1 MKNKSILTSLFTA
14 VMVVALTNSLF
25 SPAFA
30 FSYKE
35 QFKQTALVGPTFVS
49 APLERFLLIRKG
61 SAVCAIRF
69 TDYNNFASS
78 AGNDLAVSKASAE
91 YDYFF
96 QNDGSG
102 DFKKSNVETGHMKIS
117 VSGVASV
124 ISTTWGGGS
133 NTPLV
138 KCGSLSLVWDGS
150 VGIKF
155 FQGAE
160 PQDEGIKLAPTKWQD
175 VNKIDLN
182 DLGFTWYRYD
192 KTRKTF
198 TIPVDDIW

>member
-1 MKNKSILTSLFTA
+1 
-14 VMVVALTNSLF
+14 MVVAIIFVSGLF

-35 QFKQTALVGPTFVS
+35 QFKQFAMVGSMFVS

-61 SAVCAIRF
+61 STVCAIRF
-69 TDYNNFASS
+69 TDYNNFSS
-78 AGNDLAVSKASAE
+78 SGGDIAVSKTSAE

-117 VSGVASV
+117 GSGVASV
-124 ISTTWGGGS
+124 ASTTWGGGS
-133 NTPLV
+133 NIPLV
-138 KCGSLSLVWDGS
+138 KCGSLNLAWNGN

-155 FQGAE
+155 FQGTE

-175 VNKIDLN
+175 VNEIDLN

-192 KTRKTF
+192 KMRKVF
-198 TIPVDDIW
+198 SIPVDDIW